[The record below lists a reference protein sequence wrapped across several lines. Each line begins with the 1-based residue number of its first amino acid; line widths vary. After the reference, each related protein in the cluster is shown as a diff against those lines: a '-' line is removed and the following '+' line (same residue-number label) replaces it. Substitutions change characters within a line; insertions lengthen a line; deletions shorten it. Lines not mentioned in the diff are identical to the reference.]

1 MSQDFASVGRN
12 IRKYRK
18 ARKMSQ
24 TDLADAAGLTGNY
37 IGMVERNEKR
47 LSLESFIAVANALH
61 VSSELL
67 LCGVL
72 ETGYQVKES
81 LLSEKLG
88 RLRAEDRQEIY
99 DVVESMLK
107 HKKPER
113 L

>member
-1 MSQDFASVGRN
+1 MTQNFASIGRN

-24 TDLADAAGLTGNY
+24 AELADASGLTGNY
-37 IGMVERNEKR
+37 IGMVERNEKK
-47 LSLESFIAVANALH
+47 LSLESFIAVSNALH

-72 ETGYQVKES
+72 ETGYQVQES
-81 LLSEKLG
+81 LLSEKLD
-88 RLRAEDRQEIY
+88 RLKAEDKQEIY
-99 DVVESMLK
+99 DVIESMLK

-113 L
+113 M